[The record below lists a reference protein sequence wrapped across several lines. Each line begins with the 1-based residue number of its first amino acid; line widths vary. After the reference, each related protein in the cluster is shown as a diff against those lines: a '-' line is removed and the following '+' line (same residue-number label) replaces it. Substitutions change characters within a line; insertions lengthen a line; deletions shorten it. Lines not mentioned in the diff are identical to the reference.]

1 MLVEIEHLQQL
12 RDRQG
17 YPAVASGP
25 QSAGEVVDKPRW
37 VEEAIYQFLQ
47 HLHYLSDR
55 QSGLW
60 YHGWR

>member
-25 QSAGEVVDKPRW
+25 QSAGEVVSAGEMPA
-37 VEEAIYQFLQ
+37 VIPQAALAVAEIVQML
-47 HLHYLSDR
+47 
-55 QSGLW
+55 
-60 YHGWR
+60 